1 VRRIF
6 GGRAGGGQSSFPLGP
21 AGGSRPYDV
30 CVAEQYD
37 YIIVGAGSAGCVLAE
52 RLSADP
58 GKQVLLLEAG
68 GSDRHFLVSLP
79 KGMAR
84 LVLNPA
90 FAWHYPVE
98 QPRLPGAPAS
108 EVWVRGRTLGGSSSI
123 NGMIYIRGQPQDY
136 DEWEQRGARG
146 WNWSVM
152 RGAFNEIET
161 NELGAGVERGTQ
173 GPVNVSPGKFRYPVA
188 EALIQAGEQ
197 LGLQRREDFNSG
209 EREGVGYYAHNIRN
223 GRRQSASTVFL
234 KPALHRPNLRV
245 VTGMLA
251 ERVLF
256 RNRRAYG
263 VVCRAGAESVTW
275 EARGE
280 VILSAGSIESPKLL
294 QLSGIGPPEVLRA
307 AGVAVL
313 QPSPDVGRRMR
324 DHLGF
329 SLPHRLRSTRGL
341 NHRFFGPGLWLSLL
355 QYALTRGGPL
365 ATGPFEIGAFVR
377 THAGSTRPDAQ
388 LYMSA
393 FSFARSNDQF
403 PVPLADVERTPGIT
417 MYGQLLHLTSEGS
430 VSIRTP
436 NAGDHPSI
444 APNWLSTTE
453 DQASAVALL
462 RYMRRYMAQ
471 PALQRYVGEELSPGA
486 NCSSDEDILRAF
498 RISSMCGTHAV
509 SSCRMGSDPGAVVDP
524 DTRVNGVEGLRV
536 VDCSIM
542 PGLVSGN
549 TNAPAMAL
557 AWQAAK
563 LIRRSGGPGP

>member
-1 VRRIF
+1 M
-6 GGRAGGGQSSFPLGP
+6 
-21 AGGSRPYDV
+21 
-30 CVAEQYD
+30 AEEYD

-58 GKQVLLLEAG
+58 RRRVLLLEAG
-68 GSDRHFLVSLP
+68 GSDRNFLVSLP

-90 FAWHYPVE
+90 FAWHYPIE

-136 DEWEQRGARG
+136 DEWEQRGAQG

-152 RGAFNEIET
+152 CRAFNEIET
-161 NELGAGVERGTQ
+161 NELGAGAERGSQ

-188 EALIQAGEQ
+188 EALIHAGEQ
-197 LGLQRREDFNSG
+197 LGLKRREDFNSG
-209 EREGVGYYAHNIRN
+209 DREGVGYYAHNIKN
-223 GRRQSASTVFL
+223 GCRQSAATVFL
-234 KPALHRPNLRV
+234 KPALRRPNLRV
-245 VTGMLA
+245 QTGMLA

-256 RNRRAYG
+256 KDRRACG
-263 VVCRAGAESVTW
+263 VVCRADGDVVTW
-275 EARGE
+275 TARGE
-280 VILSAGSIESPKLL
+280 VILAAGTIESPKLL
-294 QLSGIGPPEVLRA
+294 QLSGIGPPDVLHA

-329 SLPHRLRSTRGL
+329 SLPHRLTATRGL
-341 NHRFFGPGLWLSLL
+341 NHRFFGAGLMLSLL
-355 QYALTRGGPL
+355 QYGLTRGGPL
-365 ATGPFEIGAFVR
+365 ATGPFEVGAFVR
-377 THAGSTRPDAQ
+377 TRAGSTRPDAQ

-393 FSFARSNDQF
+393 FSFARSSDQF

-417 MYGQLLHLTSEGS
+417 MYGQLLQLTSEGS
-430 VSIRTP
+430 VSIRS
-436 NAGDHPSI
+436 ASAADHPSI
-444 APNWLSTTE
+444 IPNWLSTAE
-453 DQASAVALL
+453 DQASAIALL

-471 PALQRYVGEELSPGA
+471 PPLRPYVGEELSPGA
-486 NCSSDEDILRAF
+486 DCICDADILQAF
-498 RISSMCGTHAV
+498 RIGSMCGTHAV
-509 SSCRMGSDPGAVVDP
+509 ATCRMGSDPAAVVDP
-524 DTRVNGVEGLRV
+524 LMRVNGVRGLRV

-557 AWQAAK
+557 AWQAAR
-563 LIRRSGGPGP
+563 LIATAGGPGS